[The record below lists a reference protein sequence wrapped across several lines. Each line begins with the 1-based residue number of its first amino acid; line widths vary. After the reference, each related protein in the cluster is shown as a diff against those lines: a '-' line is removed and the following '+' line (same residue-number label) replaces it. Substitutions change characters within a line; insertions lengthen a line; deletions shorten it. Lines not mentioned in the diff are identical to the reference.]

1 MRTEA
6 REVFVSQWIP
16 DRVGA
21 EAAPLRSPEA
31 PAAPAALTNIDA
43 AEPGSTAV
51 LLIAGSMVAL
61 AGWRFVKYIKCG
73 LAQLIRNNNAI
84 DSW

>member
-21 EAAPLRSPEA
+21 ESAPLRSPEA
-31 PAAPAALTNIDA
+31 SATPAAVTNIDA

-51 LLIAGSMVAL
+51 LPIAGSMVAL
-61 AGWRFVKYIKCG
+61 AGFGFVKYIRYG
-73 LAQLIRNNNAI
+73 LAGLTRKNNAI
-84 DSW
+84 Q